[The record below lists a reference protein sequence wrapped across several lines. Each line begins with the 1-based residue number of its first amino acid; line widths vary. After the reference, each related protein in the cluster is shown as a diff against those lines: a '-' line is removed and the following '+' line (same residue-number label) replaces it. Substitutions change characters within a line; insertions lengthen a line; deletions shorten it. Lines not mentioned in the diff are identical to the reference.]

1 MHLAK
6 PKKIVLLG
14 IMAKYPVPGVIWQV
28 VHYLVGLER
37 LGYEPYYVES
47 HACSPSAFIEP
58 GGADGSEKAAAFIAG
73 VMQRFGLVEDRW
85 AYHALHADGRCY
97 GMGLPQ
103 LHQLYAAADLIIN
116 LHGATVP
123 LPEHYATGRLVY
135 LETDPVE
142 LQIEL
147 HKGLQSTIEF
157 LSHHTAFFTFGENY
171 GRPDCGLP
179 ISQRFAFRTTR
190 QPVVMDL
197 WQAPSNGRCSPF
209 TTIGNW
215 RQPQRTV
222 VLDGKKYHWSK
233 HFEFLKFV
241 DLPRRVDQ
249 PLELALST
257 CNDADRRMLEEHGW
271 RVKNAFDFSSDPD
284 AYRDYIRHSRGE
296 FTVAKDQN
304 VRLRSG
310 WFSDRS
316 ATYLAAGRPVITQ
329 DTGFG
334 NVLPT
339 GRGLFAFSTM
349 DDILAAIDSIQSDYE
364 GHCRAAAEIAREYFN
379 YDVVLRRLLDQVGV

>member
-1 MHLAK
+1 MHATA

-14 IMAKYPVPGVIWQV
+14 IMSKYPVPGVIWQV
-28 VHYLVGLER
+28 MHYLVGFKR
-37 LGYEPYYVES
+37 LGHEPYYVEA
-47 HACSPSAFIEP
+47 HACSPSAFMQP
-58 GGADGSEKAAAFIAG
+58 GGLDGSGKAAAFIDSVMRRFDLAG
-73 VMQRFGLVEDRW
+73 RW
-85 AYHALHADGRCY
+85 AYQALHADNRCY
-97 GMGLPQ
+97 GMEQ
-103 LHQLYAAADLIIN
+103 HQLNDLYASADLIIN

-123 LPEHYATGRLVY
+123 LPEHIAGGRLVY

-142 LQIEL
+142 LQVEL
-147 HKGLQSTIEF
+147 HNNLQQSIDF
-157 LSHHTAFFTFGENY
+157 LSHHRAFFTFAENY
-171 GRPDCGLP
+171 GRPGCGLP
-179 ISQRFAFRTTR
+179 VSDRFTFRPTR
-190 QPVVMDL
+190 QPVVLDF
-197 WQAPSNGRCSPF
+197 WQAPMNGVASPF

-222 VLDGKKYHWSK
+222 VFNGQKYHWSK
-233 HFEFLKFV
+233 HYEFLKFI
-241 DLPRRVDQ
+241 DLPRRIGQ

-257 CNDADRRMLEEHGW
+257 VSDADRQMLEGHGW
-271 RVKNAFDFSSDPD
+271 RVRNALDFSSDTD
-284 AYRDYIRHSRGE
+284 GYRHYIQHSRGE

-349 DDILAAIDSIQSDYE
+349 DDILAAIDCINSDYPAN
-364 GHCRAAAEIAREYFN
+364 CRAAAEIAREYFSAE
-379 YDVVLRRLLDQVGV
+379 VILRRLLDDVAA

>member
-1 MHLAK
+1 MPQCVTK
-6 PKKIVLLG
+6 RIVLLG
-14 IMAKYPVPGVIWQV
+14 LMTRIPVAGVVWQV
-28 VHYLVGLER
+28 LHYLIGFKR
-37 LGYEPYYVES
+37 LGYETWYVEA
-47 HACSPSAFIEP
+47 HGCTPSPLLEP
-58 GGADGSEKAAAFIAG
+58 GLCDGSEKAAAFIAG
-73 VMQRFGLVEDRW
+73 VMRCFGLGDRW

-97 GMGLPQ
+97 GMELQ
-103 LHQLYAAADLIIN
+103 RLRELYACADLIIN

-123 LPEHYATGRLVY
+123 LPEHCATGRLVY

-147 HKGLQSTIEF
+147 QGGLQSTIDF
-157 LSHHTAFFTFGENY
+157 LSPHTAFFTFGENY
-171 GRPDCGLP
+171 GQSDCGLP
-179 ISQRFAFRTTR
+179 VSESFRFRPTR

-197 WQAPSNGRCSPF
+197 WEAPLNGVASPF

-222 VLDGKKYHWSK
+222 VLNGEKYHWSK

-241 DLPRRVDQ
+241 DLPRRVEQ

-257 CNDADRRMLEEHGW
+257 CNDADRQMLEGHGW
-271 RVKNAFDFSSDPD
+271 SVRNALDFSSDPD
-284 AYRDYIRHSRGE
+284 AYRDYIQHSRGE

-329 DTGFG
+329 DTGFL

-349 DDILAAIDSIQSDYE
+349 DDILAAIDCINSDYE
-364 GHCRAAAEIAREYFN
+364 GHCRAAAEIAREYFSS
-379 YDVVLRRLLDQVGV
+379 DVVLRRLLDEVGV